1 MKNNLLKNK
10 KPGIRFLN
18 EMQPVLGDQ
27 EWFKKIKKPG
37 KIEVYYVYRSLEKKG
52 ELRYDIT
59 VIPAKMFGKEFPKT
73 KGHHHFKTPEVIQVL
88 EGKAFYFAQKGTGA
102 SIKEAYAVEAGKG
115 DVIIIPTGYDH
126 LTINAGKKRLVM
138 ANWISTKSKY
148 DYSFFDRFQG
158 ACYYYTK
165 NGWVKNKKYKK
176 IPKLEIK
183 KPQSK
188 SMPQDLRFL
197 KSNN

>member
-1 MKNNLLKNK
+1 MKNNLLNNK

-18 EMQPVLGDQ
+18 EMQPVLCDQ
-27 EWFKKIKKPG
+27 EWFTKIKKTE
-37 KIEVYYVYRSLEKKG
+37 KFAVYYVYRGLKKKG
-52 ELRYDIT
+52 DLRYDIT

-73 KGHHHFKTPEVIQVL
+73 KGHHHFEIPELIQVL
-88 EGKAFYFAQKGTGA
+88 EGKAFYFFQKGTGA
-102 SIKEAYAVEAGKG
+102 SIKEAYAVKASKG
-115 DVIIIPTGYDH
+115 DVVIVPTGYDH
-126 LTINAGKKRLVM
+126 LTINPGKKRLVM
-138 ANWISTKSKY
+138 ANWIFNKTEN

-165 NGWVKNKKYKK
+165 NGWVRNKKYKK

-188 SMPQDLRFL
+188 SMPKNLDFL
-197 KSNN
+197 EKN